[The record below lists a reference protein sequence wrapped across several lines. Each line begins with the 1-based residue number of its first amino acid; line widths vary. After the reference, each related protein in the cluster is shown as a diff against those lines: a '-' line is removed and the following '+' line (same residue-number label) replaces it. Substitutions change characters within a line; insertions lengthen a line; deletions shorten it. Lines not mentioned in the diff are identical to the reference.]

1 MAGQP
6 LKGDAARML
15 NARAAAMFPDEQK
28 DALDYV
34 CAWLEDGKTMLELAR
49 SMTAEKYPDAAIDDD
64 TVIHFSPNIVR
75 RVLLDLYDREKVDQR
90 LRDSRTVG
98 AHAMVDRATDIL
110 DSVDAYTKEAVSL
123 AKERANVR
131 LWSAPRYN
139 RAELGD
145 VPKTQVNV
153 QVNNGEAHV
162 TSMLRRRVVVARPD
176 ALAAAHAGLELPA
189 GSAVVIEA
197 GESI

>member
-6 LKGDAARML
+6 LKAEAARML
-15 NARAAAMFPDEQK
+15 NQRTAALFEGEVGK

-34 CAWLEDGKTMLELAR
+34 CAWLEDGDTILDLAR
-49 SMTAEKYPDAAIDDD
+49 EMTADKYPDLTLAEAADI
-64 TVIHFSPNIVR
+64 IHFSPNMIR
-75 RVLLDLYDREKVDQR
+75 RVLLDLWPREKVDMR

-98 AHAMVDRATDIL
+98 AHAKVEQATHIL
-110 DSVDAYTKEAVSL
+110 DSVDAHTKEAVSL

-139 RAELGD
+139 RSELGD
-145 VPKTQVNV
+145 TPKTQVNV

-162 TSMLRRRVVVARPD
+162 TAMLRRRTVRAEVVA
-176 ALAAAHAGLELPA
+176 GEVLPA
-189 GSAVVIEA
+189 LEA
-197 GESI
+197 GSTSI